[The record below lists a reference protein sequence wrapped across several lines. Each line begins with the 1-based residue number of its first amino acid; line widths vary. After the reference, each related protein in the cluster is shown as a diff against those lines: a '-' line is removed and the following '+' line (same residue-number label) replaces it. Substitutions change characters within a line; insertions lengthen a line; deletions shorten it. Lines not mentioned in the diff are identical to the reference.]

1 MISKVKKSF
10 AQKSPRT
17 TQVIDQEYQ
26 NHALNAGHKAA
37 LAQKLLKEVEG
48 HHEIMHALSKEA
60 TKMTKIA
67 PAPAPVTPPVTQDDA
82 AKADSMTSEQEH
94 A

>member
-1 MISKVKKSF
+1 MPSKAAKSF
-10 AQKSPRT
+10 AQKPPRT

-37 LAQKLLKEVEG
+37 LAQKLLKEVEE
-48 HHEIMHALSKEA
+48 HHNIMHALSREA
-60 TKMTKIA
+60 TKMTKIM
-67 PAPAPVTPPVTQDDA
+67 PAPTPPATQDEA
-82 AKADSMTSEQEH
+82 AKADSLTTEQEH

>member
-1 MISKVKKSF
+1 MSNKISKSFEKK
-10 AQKSPRT
+10 APRT

-37 LAQKLLKEVEG
+37 LAQKLLKEVEE
-48 HHEIMHALSKEA
+48 HHNIMHALSREA
-60 TKMTKIA
+60 TKMTKIK
-67 PAPAPVTPPVTQDDA
+67 PSPTPPATQDEA
-82 AKADSMTSEQEH
+82 AKADSLTMEQEH